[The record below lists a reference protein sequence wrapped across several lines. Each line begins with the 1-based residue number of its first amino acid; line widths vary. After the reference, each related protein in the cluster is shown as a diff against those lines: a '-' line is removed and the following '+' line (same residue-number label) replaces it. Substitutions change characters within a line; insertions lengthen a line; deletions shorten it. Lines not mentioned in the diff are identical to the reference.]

1 MAEKTRYYWL
11 KLNKDFFKRHDIRI
25 IESQPNGK
33 DYVLFYLKLMLESVS
48 HEGSLRFS
56 ETIPY
61 NEEMLAIITNT
72 NIDVVRSAM
81 KLFHELKMVEI
92 MDDQTIYMQEVERLI
107 GSETASAGRVRKH
120 REKVKA
126 LQCNT
131 IPENCNTEIE
141 IDIEKDKDKEKDKE
155 IEIEEEEK
163 VKKEKP
169 VRHKCGKYGWVQLTN
184 EERDRLKQDLGVEE
198 LIRCITYID
207 EAAQTTGNKNKW
219 KDWNLV
225 IRKCSREGWGL
236 GRSKQNRPNDFET
249 GNPFLEML
257 EERRGTM

>member
-92 MDDQTIYMQEVERLI
+92 LDDHTIYMQEVERLI

-131 IPENCNTEIE
+131 TPENCNTEIE
-141 IDIEKDKDKEKDKE
+141 IEIELEKDIDKE
-155 IEIEEEEK
+155 IEKEEK

-207 EAAQTTGNKNKW
+207 ESAQQTGNKNKW

-225 IRKCSREGWGL
+225 IRRCSREGWGL
-236 GRSKQNRPNDFET
+236 RSSRPAQAQGET
-249 GNPFLEML
+249 DNPFLNNL
-257 EERRGTM
+257 KERRG